1 MHHFR
6 YISDTV
12 HYLAQGHVMWAEEA
26 GDSTTCLP
34 ISGQAQPQPPLEIR
48 QSQHHRIKSNY
59 LIHLIKIPNQI

>member
-48 QSQHHRIKSNY
+48 PSQ
-59 LIHLIKIPNQI
+59 NQIK